1 MYINTTKF
9 FFVNSDCVILG
20 YDITRKESFNNI
32 DCDWYPLA
40 KKISGANLYYLIGNK
55 IDLINEEK
63 VSEQEARDYAK
74 KNNMRFFLTSC
85 LNKTG
90 IKEFLDD
97 LINELIKN

>member
-55 IDLINEEK
+55 IDLINDEK

-74 KNNMRFFLTSC
+74 KITWDFF
-85 LNKTG
+85 
-90 IKEFLDD
+90 
-97 LINELIKN
+97 